1 MIDKT
6 EFVITSQNFNLCL
19 NCPAYE
25 EKEKL
30 YVFCI
35 INAALQC
42 VFTEQMLTT
51 MILNKVFLFW
61 YTQTYSIQ
69 IKNGTIRQST

>member
-25 EKEKL
+25 AKDKL

-42 VFTEQMLTT
+42 MFTEQML
-51 MILNKVFLFW
+51 IE
-61 YTQTYSIQ
+61 
-69 IKNGTIRQST
+69 IKNGTIRQTINLTGNNMKFSSQTFLVQ